1 VNDLIKAL
9 NGGNEKEAAEIAR
22 ALARDKQ
29 PVQFALNMI
38 NESGNTVARPKP
50 EPVIEPI
57 KYLFHFQNHNCT
69 KQMFE

>member
-1 VNDLIKAL
+1 VNDLIRAL
-9 NGGNEKEAAEIAR
+9 NDGNEKEAAEIAR
-22 ALARDKQ
+22 VLARGQQK
-29 PVQFALNMI
+29 VQFALNMI
-38 NESGNTVARPKP
+38 NESGNTAPRPKP